1 MQPTSPSNTS
11 VGSSS
16 SASDEE
22 REAATDNSF
31 QRKRRQMATG
41 HGVQQIP
48 ETSTVLIS
56 PQQQEQPTLPPVEQ
70 RLVAEHQSAATA
82 SFVGT
87 ELTETDRPNP
97 VAAFAEAPAAD
108 EPLAIQEAGPA
119 AEEIPLEGIATNL
132 LPSQQEERQTG
143 TSQTAAVA
151 TTATQS
157 LSSASALAT
166 ISSPYASPTRS
177 VGRSAAQMAPATPD
191 TDLDMA
197 VVMALDAALEVAIDE
212 LEHFSVLGSAELYVL
227 EPLRDHMTYSQLWN
241 VITKIDLLSVD
252 LETVLAW
259 QQALENRRR
268 DPLGLGLEE

>member
-22 REAATDNSF
+22 REAAADNSP
-31 QRKRRQMATG
+31 QRKRRRMATG

-48 ETSTVLIS
+48 ETSTVLI
-56 PQQQEQPTLPPVEQ
+56 QQEQPTLPSAEQ
-70 RLVAEHQSAATA
+70 RLVAEHQSAANA
-82 SFVGT
+82 SFVGA
-87 ELTETDRPNP
+87 EPTETDRPNP
-97 VAAFAEAPAAD
+97 VAASAEAPAAD
-108 EPLAIQEAGPA
+108 EPLAIQAGPA
-119 AEEIPLEGIATNL
+119 TEEIPLEDIATNL
-132 LPSQQEERQTG
+132 LSSQQEERQTG
-143 TSQTAAVA
+143 TSQTAAVV
-151 TTATQS
+151 TTVTQS

-166 ISSPYASPTRS
+166 TSSPYASPIM
-177 VGRSAAQMAPATPD
+177 SAAQLAPATQD
-191 TDLDMA
+191 TDPDMA
-197 VVMALDAALEVAIDE
+197 VVMALDAALEVAIAE
-212 LEHFSVLGSAELYVL
+212 LEHFSVLGRAELDIL
-227 EPLRDHMTYSQLWN
+227 EPLREHMTYSQLRN

>member
-1 MQPTSPSNTS
+1 MQPTSSSSTV

-16 SASDEE
+16 SASAEE
-22 REAATDNSF
+22 REAAANNSP
-31 QRKRRQMATG
+31 QWKRRQMATS

-82 SFVGT
+82 SFAGT
-87 ELTETDRPNP
+87 ELASTGCPNP
-97 VAAFAEAPAAD
+97 AAAFAEVPAAD
-108 EPLAIQEAGPA
+108 EPLATQASPA
-119 AEEIPLEGIATNL
+119 AEEIPLEDIATNL

-143 TSQTAAVA
+143 TSQTAALA
-151 TTATQS
+151 TTVTQS

-177 VGRSAAQMAPATPD
+177 AGRSAAQIAPVTLD

-197 VVMALDAALEVAIDE
+197 VVMALDAALEVAIEE
-212 LEHFSVLGSAELYVL
+212 LEHFSVLGSAELYIL
-227 EPLRDHMTYSQLWN
+227 EPLRDHMTYSQLRN
-241 VITKIDLLSVD
+241 VVTKIDLLSVD

>member
-1 MQPTSPSNTS
+1 
-11 VGSSS
+11 
-16 SASDEE
+16 
-22 REAATDNSF
+22 
-31 QRKRRQMATG
+31 MATS

-82 SFVGT
+82 SFVGA
-87 ELTETDRPNP
+87 EPTETDRPNP
-97 VAAFAEAPAAD
+97 AAAFAEAPAAD
-108 EPLAIQEAGPA
+108 EPLAIQAGPA
-119 AEEIPLEGIATNL
+119 AEEIALEDIATNL

-143 TSQTAAVA
+143 ASQTAAVV

-157 LSSASALAT
+157 PTLASALAT
-166 ISSPYASPTRS
+166 TPASASPIRS
-177 VGRSAAQMAPATPD
+177 TARSAAQMAPATQD
-191 TDLDMA
+191 ADLDMA
-197 VVMALDAALEVAIDE
+197 VVMALDAALEVAIEE
-212 LEHFSVLGSAELYVL
+212 LEHFSVLGSAELDIL
-227 EPLRDHMTYSQLWN
+227 EPLRDHMTYSQLRN